1 METTTKNAFF
11 KKKFKFVAVVLS
23 NTSGF
28 RLITK
33 NFKML
38 VY

>member
-1 METTTKNAFF
+1 MDTTTKNVSFF
-11 KKKFKFVAVVLS
+11 KNFKFVAVVLS
-23 NTSGF
+23 NTSGYK
-28 RLITK
+28 LITK